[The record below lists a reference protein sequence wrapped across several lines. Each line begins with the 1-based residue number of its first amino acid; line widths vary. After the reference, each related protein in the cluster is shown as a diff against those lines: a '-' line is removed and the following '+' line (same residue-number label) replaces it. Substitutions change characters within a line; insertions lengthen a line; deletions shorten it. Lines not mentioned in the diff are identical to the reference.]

1 MEQNNLRVLGLDV
14 SKSSVSACLLTSKP
28 DDPRQFYYECPFYR
42 FSANAKGIKALLAL
56 KPDIAVMEPT
66 GVNYAK
72 LWGTHLARAGVEV
85 RLVGHKELKNYR
97 AYQLALPD
105 KDDDA
110 DALALACY
118 CFDYLGEPRRF
129 VQIRDQVVTRIR
141 ELILRLAHLNRVQ
154 SPIINRIRQDLTW
167 QFPEVASTQSQR
179 SKSGQV
185 PLLWG
190 WLSGERTSVR
200 YDNLYSQSVGLGI
213 TETVRYH
220 AKRLCDLQREEQ
232 AIEDELNQLLT
243 DSRFQ
248 PYRQVFQKFGFGS
261 RLSAVLL
268 SQIYPIENYLD
279 ADGQPEVKICK
290 GRVSK
295 KPTKRHLSERRFQ
308 KALGYAPSLNSSGDS
323 HRIKIVGGSDL
334 CRIALWQWV
343 FTRIEPKRNR
353 LKNEI
358 GELLGGQLDS
368 EKAAGRPVKLV
379 RSRIAAK
386 AAKLLFRELI
396 KTLIIN

>member
-1 MEQNNLRVLGLDV
+1 MRILGLDV
-14 SKSSVSACLLTSKP
+14 SKSSVSACLLLERP
-28 DDPRQFYYECPFYR
+28 DLPRQFYYECPFYR
-42 FSANAKGIKALLAL
+42 FSANIEGIKALLAL
-56 KPDIAVMEPT
+56 KPDIALMEPT
-66 GVNYAK
+66 GNNYSK

-97 AYQLALPD
+97 SSHLALPD

-118 CFDYLGEPRRF
+118 YFDYHTDPRRF
-129 VQIRDQVVTRIR
+129 VQIRDQNIVRVR
-141 ELILRLAHLNRVQ
+141 ELVLRLAHLNRVQ
-154 SPIINRIRQDLTW
+154 SPIANRIRQDLAW
-167 QFPEVASTQSQR
+167 QFPEVALVR
-179 SKSGQV
+179 SRRCDGSDRV

-190 WLSGERTSVR
+190 WLAGERKSTR
-200 YDNLYSQSVGLGI
+200 YDSLYSQTVGLGI
-213 TETVRYH
+213 TDTVRYH
-220 AKRLCDLQREEQ
+220 AQRLCNLQREEI
-232 AIEDELNQLLT
+232 AIERELRELLA

-248 PYRQVFQKFGFGS
+248 VYHQVFKYFGFGT

-279 ADGQPEVKICK
+279 ADGRPEVKICK

-308 KALGYAPSLNSSGDS
+308 KALGYAPSLNSSGDN

-343 FTRIEPKRNR
+343 FTRIEPKHSR

-358 GELLGGQLDS
+358 GQILGEKLDS
-368 EKAAGRPVKLV
+368 EKAAGRPVRLV

-386 AAKLLFRELI
+386 AARLLFKELVKAI
-396 KTLIIN
+396 ALG